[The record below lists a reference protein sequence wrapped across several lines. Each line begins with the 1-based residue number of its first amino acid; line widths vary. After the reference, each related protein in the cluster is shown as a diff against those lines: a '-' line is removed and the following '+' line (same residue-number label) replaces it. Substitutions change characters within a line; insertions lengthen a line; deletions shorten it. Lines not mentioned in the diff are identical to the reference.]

1 MSGGSTFGYA
11 ANRRRIRLVH
21 EHTGELIHLS
31 PDGHVDEAGA
41 ILAVL
46 HDEAAE
52 ERLVDFRLELDV
64 LGARHLLQLLRN
76 HELLLVFE
84 LDRGSHRRDLRV
96 RRLAEQSFK
105 LGDDGLDL
113 VFTSLVHQQVQEVA
127 RERVEASLLAE
138 LRQNILL
145 LFRDD
150 GRVGQEARNA
160 GVRLDVRV
168 ERLHIGVHLFE
179 RAGGLARV
187 DERRGVTAGH
197 RVGLQR
203 AKTINHPSVYR
214 SRQTHVH
221 PHRVKRRIRPRR
233 ARARQT
239 PRGYAPRD
247 RRRLVPSAVPPSTPA
262 RAPRRARAT
271 QQNSHARSRS
281 SSSRSR
287 LVRRRRRRG

>member
-1 MSGGSTFGYA
+1 LSGGSTFGYA

-31 PDGHVDEAGA
+31 SDGHVDEAGA

-197 RVGLQR
+197 RVGLGAVHDDGTLR
-203 AKTINHPSVYR
+203 ARLIRATVRDHGR
-214 SRQTHVH
+214 SRGGGG
-221 PHRVKRRIRPRR
+221 
-233 ARARQT
+233 
-239 PRGYAPRD
+239 RGD
-247 RRRLVPSAVPPSTPA
+247 RKLIFQCFFLSFLLQDLILPPQLTFLS
-262 RAPRRARAT
+262 
-271 QQNSHARSRS
+271 
-281 SSSRSR
+281 
-287 LVRRRRRRG
+287 